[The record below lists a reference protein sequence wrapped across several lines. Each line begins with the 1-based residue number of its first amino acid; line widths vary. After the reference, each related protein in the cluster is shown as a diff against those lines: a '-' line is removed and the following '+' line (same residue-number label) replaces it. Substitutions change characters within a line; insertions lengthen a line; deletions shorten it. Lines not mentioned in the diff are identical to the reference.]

1 MRREHKLLNRLSTE
15 ARLLLLTAGPDRMDA
30 EIAELLRQRSVD
42 WEVLIGLADRERAT
56 AILWRRVRPH
66 VPVSIPDAIRERM
79 ERMAMV
85 ADFSASYLEARVGET
100 LAHIESEGGTAIV
113 LKGTALASSVYPSFF
128 ERPMGDID
136 LLVDASQADA
146 LWQSVQ
152 TIGWRWDADRYPSRL
167 YVGHHHLAP
176 LADGRVLD
184 VRLELHTALFVA
196 GSPFLLDAAELR
208 REGER
213 RAIGKGHAT
222 VPSREHLLL
231 HACIHFTWS
240 HMMNF
245 GSWRTFRDVVALTA
259 SGIDWSRFEESAKR
273 NRAESSCYWTL
284 RLAERLVGAEL
295 PPDTMSRLKRSTDER
310 WIGLCE
316 RHVVGEIFRAENRCP
331 SLWLRRLLWE
341 RAIQPE
347 RAEHGEVRPWM
358 LDDLA
363 PENMDP
369 EQTEG
374 GVVRAARHLSRVGD
388 WYRYARAL
396 FS

>member
-146 LWQSVQ
+146 LWRSVQ

-167 YVGHHHLAP
+167 YVGHH
-176 LADGRVLD
+176 
-184 VRLELHTALFVA
+184 
-196 GSPFLLDAAELR
+196 
-208 REGER
+208 
-213 RAIGKGHAT
+213 
-222 VPSREHLLL
+222 
-231 HACIHFTWS
+231 
-240 HMMNF
+240 
-245 GSWRTFRDVVALTA
+245 
-259 SGIDWSRFEESAKR
+259 
-273 NRAESSCYWTL
+273 
-284 RLAERLVGAEL
+284 
-295 PPDTMSRLKRSTDER
+295 
-310 WIGLCE
+310 
-316 RHVVGEIFRAENRCP
+316 
-331 SLWLRRLLWE
+331 
-341 RAIQPE
+341 Q
-347 RAEHGEVRPWM
+347 
-358 LDDLA
+358 
-363 PENMDP
+363 
-369 EQTEG
+369 
-374 GVVRAARHLSRVGD
+374 
-388 WYRYARAL
+388 
-396 FS
+396 